1 MNTLRATL
9 LFVLGTLLAN
19 QAAARE
25 PCVTDD
31 RDRQVCLDQPAARII
46 SLSPGVTELLF
57 AAGAGEKIVG
67 AVSYSDYPEAARAI
81 PRIGSYKRLDMENL
95 LARQPDLVV
104 AWISGNP
111 MEQVTRLESLGVPVY
126 YSEQREFED
135 IATTLERLGR
145 LAGTDATGLEAA
157 RAFRDGI
164 DAIRQHYAD
173 AEAVPVFY
181 QIWDDPLMT
190 VNNEHLISQAG
201 DLCGGVNVF
210 GELPRLTPRVD
221 SESVL
226 AEDPEAIV
234 AGGMG
239 ESNPAWLKEW
249 EAYPDM
255 RAVAGDNLLFIPPSA
270 IQRPTPRLLEGSRML
285 CDKLEQVRERR

>member
-1 MNTLRATL
+1 MTALRITL
-9 LFVLGTLLAN
+9 LLTLAGLFAGQALAGG
-19 QAAARE
+19 

-31 RDRQVCLDQPAARII
+31 RDRQVCLDRPAARIV

-67 AVSYSDYPEAARAI
+67 AVSYSDYPEAARGI

-111 MEQVTRLESLGVPVY
+111 MEQVDRLESLGLPVY
-126 YSEQREFED
+126 YSEQRDFED
-135 IATTLERLGR
+135 VATTLERLGQ
-145 LAGTDATGLEAA
+145 LAGTKTIAAEAA

-164 DAIRQHYAD
+164 EAIRHRYTD
-173 AEAVPVFY
+173 AEPVPVFY

-190 VNNEHLISQAG
+190 VNNKHLISQAG
-201 DLCGGVNVF
+201 DLCGGVNIF

-221 SESVL
+221 RESVL
-226 AEDPEAIV
+226 AEDPEAIM

-249 EAYPDM
+249 EVYPDM
-255 RAVAGDNLLFIPPSA
+255 RAVARNNLLFIPPSS
-270 IQRPTPRLLEGSRML
+270 IQRPTPRLLEGSSML

>member
-1 MNTLRATL
+1 MTALRMALLLTLA
-9 LFVLGTLLAN
+9 GLLAG
-19 QAAARE
+19 QAMAGKT
-25 PCVTDD
+25 CVTDD
-31 RDRQVCLDQPAARII
+31 RDRQLCLDRPAKRII

-57 AAGAGEKIVG
+57 AAGAGGKIVG

-111 MEQVTRLESLGVPVY
+111 MEQVDKLESLGLPVY
-126 YSEQREFED
+126 YSEQRDFED
-135 IATTLERLGR
+135 VATTLERLGQ
-145 LAGTDATGLEAA
+145 LAGTEDTAA
-157 RAFRDGI
+157 QAAGAFRDGI
-164 DAIRQHYAD
+164 EAIRQRYAD
-173 AEAVPVFY
+173 AEPVPVFY

-190 VNNEHLISQAG
+190 VNNDHLISQAG
-201 DLCGGVNVF
+201 NLCGGVNIF
-210 GELPRLTPRVD
+210 GELSRLTPRVD
-221 SESVL
+221 KGSVL

-239 ESNPAWLKEW
+239 ESNPDWLEAWKDF
-249 EAYPDM
+249 PQM
-255 RAVAGDNLLFIPPSA
+255 RAVARDNLLFIPPSS

-285 CDKLEQVRERR
+285 CRQLEQVREHR